1 MIKENKG
8 ITIIALIITII
19 LMLILVGVSVVTP
32 IGDGLF
38 KKTKEAKDE
47 TEKLALKKELEVAV
61 LSSYIDGELDFD
73 LLKENLDNI
82 SDLTY
87 VTENPTSLPITI
99 KLKDLEYKIKQ
110 DGSIITGIDAEDIRN
125 NPQTYYGKYVTN
137 YNSPYDAGIADAEGQ
152 LGKWQIFLADE
163 ENIYLIASNCISAD
177 YTKQKGEGEDAI
189 GFDYDEENKYI
200 MWFRNIINKY
210 LITEDAIP
218 EVLSKFD
225 RRTREEYHKWMNNP
239 ENQLRYSGSTTYGNS
254 KAVASMIDI
263 ELWDGYTNT
272 TYAKYAI
279 GGPTLE
285 MFCESYNATHTI
297 QLKAKEG
304 YTSGYFIQ
312 KDDNEDARN
321 ITRLKENK
329 GFDAVYF
336 INNNIW
342 LASPSADPYTLLFVG
357 GSNIGFSNYYNEV
370 AGFRPLVCL
379 KSNVHLVEN
388 KNGDNITYS
397 LELD

>member
-19 LMLILVGVSVVTP
+19 VMLILVGVSIVTP

-38 KKTKEAKDE
+38 GKTKEAKDE
-47 TEKLALKKELEVAV
+47 TEKLALKEKLEVAV
-61 LSSYIDGELDFD
+61 LSSDIGGEVDFE
-73 LLKENLDNI
+73 LLKQNLDSI

-87 VTENPTSLPITI
+87 VTENPTSLPVRI
-99 KLKDLEYKIKQ
+99 KIKDQEYKIKE

-137 YNSPYDAGIADAEGQ
+137 YNSSYDAGIADAEGQ

-163 ENIYLIASNCISAD
+163 ENIYLIASNWISTD
-177 YTKQKGEGEDAI
+177 YTKQKGEGPHAI
-189 GFDYDEENKYI
+189 GFDYDEENKNI

-210 LITEDAIP
+210 LITEEAIP

-225 RRTREEYHKWMNNP
+225 NRTREKYHKWMNNT
-239 ENQLRYSGSTTYGNS
+239 ENQLKNSGNTSRGNS
-254 KAVASMIDI
+254 KAVASMLDI

-297 QLKAKEG
+297 QLKAKEEYNYG
-304 YTSGYFIQ
+304 YMIQ
-312 KDDNEDARN
+312 KDDEADSEHA
-321 ITRLKENK
+321 LKLLENK
-329 GFDAVYF
+329 GFDEMYF
-336 INNNIW
+336 KNYIW
-342 LASPSADPYTLLFVG
+342 LSSPMFDPYCVG
-357 GSNIGFSNYYNEV
+357 NVNGNKIGYTSFNNKGF
-370 AGFRPLVCL
+370 GFRPLVSL